1 MAVSDRWRGAACAL
15 ASTSFWAGNMV
26 IARAFNASI
35 SPVSLAFLRWAVAVA
50 AFAPFALKAVW
61 AERAL
66 IKASAGRLAL
76 TGFLGI
82 TLFNTFIYYA
92 GRSTSAANMSLI
104 SIIFPIVIV
113 ALSRVVYGER
123 IAPRRVAGIAVVI
136 LGVLFLLSKGRPA
149 GLLSLDFAAGDLLM
163 LAAAVLFGSYSMFVR
178 ARPAGMSLKAFQ
190 FATFAFGLALL
201 APAFVYERVA
211 GAPLKLDLAAAGA
224 VLYVGLGASLA
235 AFLLW
240 NKAIELV
247 GAATAGIVYYS
258 MPAISGLFAF
268 VFLGEPLG
276 VVHAVSFALIIGGI
290 VLAGGSG
297 AKKPAVAAN

>member
-1 MAVSDRWRGAACAL
+1 MERWRGVAFAL
-15 ASTSFWAGNMV
+15 ASTAFWAGNMV

-50 AFAPFALKAVW
+50 AFAPFALKAAW
-61 AERAL
+61 TERAL
-66 IKASAGRLAL
+66 IKAHIGRLAL
-76 TGFLGI
+76 TGLLGI
-82 TLFNTFIYYA
+82 TLFNTFVYYA

-113 ALSRVVYGER
+113 ALSRIVYGER

-136 LGVLFLLSKGRPA
+136 LGVLFLLSKGRPSS
-149 GLLSLDFAAGDLLM
+149 LLTMDFAAGDLLM

-190 FATFAFGLALL
+190 FTTFAIGLALL
-201 APAFVYERVA
+201 APAFVYERAA
-211 GAPLKLDLAAAGA
+211 GASLKLDAATAAA

-276 VVHAVSFALIIGGI
+276 VVHALSFALIIGGI
-290 VLAGGSG
+290 VLAGGTG
-297 AKKPAVAAN
+297 APKPRPGPP

>member
-1 MAVSDRWRGAACAL
+1 MTGTDRWRGAAFAL
-15 ASTSFWAGNMV
+15 ASTALWAGNMV
-26 IARAFNASI
+26 IARAFNASL

-50 AFAPFALKAVW
+50 AFAPFALKAAW

-66 IKASAGRLAL
+66 IKAHAGRLAL
-76 TGFLGI
+76 TGLLGI
-82 TLFNTFIYYA
+82 TLFNTCIYYA

-104 SIIFPIVIV
+104 SIVFPIVIV
-113 ALSRVVYGER
+113 ALSRIVYGER
-123 IAPRRVAGIAVVI
+123 IAPRRVAGIAAVI

-149 GLLSLDFAAGDLLM
+149 SLLTMDFAAGDLLM
-163 LAAAVLFGSYSMFVR
+163 LAAALLFGSYSMLVR
-178 ARPAGMSLKAFQ
+178 ARPAGMSLTAFQ
-190 FATFAFGLALL
+190 FSTFAFGLAFL
-201 APAFVYERVA
+201 APAFVYERAA
-211 GAPLKLDLAAAGA
+211 GAPLKLDAAAVAA

-258 MPAISGLFAF
+258 MPAISGLLAF

-276 VVHAVSFALIIGGI
+276 VVHAVSFALIIEGI

-297 AKKPAVAAN
+297 APKPRPA